1 MNINNI
7 ILISVCV
14 ILIIY
19 YYNLTIEKNTIES
32 FQDDAPVK
40 LSFGDYLD
48 NNDYITTYERAIISK
63 GLPFACSVLPHSKH
77 FDHSY
82 CGEDYDENKKKIIF
96 PVHIIID
103 YNGKYL
109 ALFNDSS
116 IRKKNSITDNFWN
129 NPLNNSVANQPTSN
143 FGSNDQIVPMRMIT
157 FDGGN
162 NLLGVGFDNKLYIK
176 EDKTNLSNDDPKKMM
191 QKEKTY
197 ENRWQDVSTSAISDG
212 IIYIL
217 YKQYNQDITVDID
230 NSKDIA
236 LVLDTDGKLYYYSY
250 NEDSSAELVNIPI
263 NNNLSLIKIYFD
275 QYGYLLGL
283 SNEFKLYRSKKQIY
297 YSTTYLD
304 ADNKS
309 NNINISTDT
318 ENNIIP
324 GEIMFDENKPNPTPL
339 LDVIYDYDSRLF
351 GLGIFPARKRT
362 ILMKQKYEC
371 NNCFFST
378 TFGFSHEVTNF
389 YSTSETDKIKLSKED
404 ILKLK
409 SGYDIGITQIKKY
422 PELNDINAAYEK
434 SSLNARRTLRKYCKK
449 YNNKK
454 NTDSKNFDMI
464 NRIEEQEKKID
475 DLNTSIAQMI
485 KFDPDKKKIQE
496 DIGVFTF

>member
-19 YYNLTIEKNTIES
+19 YYNLTIEQKKIET
-32 FQDDAPVK
+32 FEDQTQIK
-40 LSFGDYLD
+40 LKLEDYV
-48 NNDYITTYERAIISK
+48 NDKSVYEKALISK
-63 GLPFACSVLPHSKH
+63 GLPFACSVIPHSKY

-82 CGEDYDENKKKIIF
+82 CGEDYNIRTKKIIF
-96 PVHIIID
+96 PVHIVIN
-103 YNGKYL
+103 YKGNYL
-109 ALFNDSS
+109 ALFNDGL
-116 IRKKNSITDNFWN
+116 IRQKTSITDNFWN

-157 FDGGN
+157 FDGNN
-162 NLLGVGFDNKLYIK
+162 NLIGVGFDNKLYIK
-176 EDKTNLSNDDPKKMM
+176 DDKSDLSEDDPKKIM

-197 ENRWQDVSTSAISDG
+197 QNIWKDMTPSAINDG

-217 YKQYNQDITVDID
+217 YKQHNQDISVDID
-230 NSKDIA
+230 NSKDVA
-236 LVLDTDGKLYYYSY
+236 LVLDTFGKLHYYSY
-250 NEDSSAELVNIPI
+250 NEESPRELINIPI

-283 SNEFKLYRSKKQIY
+283 SNEFKLYRSTRQIY
-297 YSTTYLD
+297 FNNTYLD
-304 ADNKS
+304 PDDKKGNV
-309 NNINISTDT
+309 NISKD
-318 ENNIIP
+318 ENTILP
-324 GEIMFDENKPNPTPL
+324 GEIIFDEAKINPTPL
-339 LDVIYDYDSRLF
+339 LDIIYDYDSRLF

-371 NNCFFST
+371 QNCFFSSA
-378 TFGFSHEVTNF
+378 FGFSHEVNNF
-389 YSTSETDKIKLSKED
+389 YSTPESDKKKLQKED

-409 SGYDIGITQIKKY
+409 SGYDLGITQTKKN
-422 PELNDINAAYEK
+422 PELYDINAAYEK
-434 SSLNARRTLRKYCKK
+434 SSLNARRTLRKYCKQ

-454 NTDSKNFDMI
+454 NSNSKNFDMI

-475 DLNTSIAQMI
+475 DLNKSIAQMI
-485 KFDPDKKKIQE
+485 KFDPAKKKIQE
-496 DIGVFTF
+496 DIEIYTF

>member
-19 YYNLTIEKNTIES
+19 YYNLNIEKNTIES
-32 FQDDAPVK
+32 FQDDNSVRLK
-40 LSFGDYLD
+40 FVDYLD
-48 NNDYITTYERAIISK
+48 NDNYITTYEKALIIK
-63 GLPFACSVLPHSKH
+63 GLPFACSMLPHSKY

-82 CGEDYDENKKKIIF
+82 CGEDYNERKKQITF
-96 PVHIIID
+96 PVHIVIN

-109 ALFNDSS
+109 ALFNDGL
-116 IRKKNSITDNFWN
+116 IRQKTSITDNFWN

-157 FDGGN
+157 FDGSN
-162 NLLGVGFDNKLYIK
+162 NLIGVGFDNKLYK
-176 EDKTNLSNDDPKKMM
+176 KSQPGDKDDNDPKVMM
-191 QKEKTY
+191 EKEKNY
-197 ENRWQDVSTSAISDG
+197 ENRWQDISPSAINDG

-217 YKQYNQDITVDID
+217 YKQYNQNISVDID

-236 LVLDTDGKLYYYSY
+236 LVLDTFGKLHYYSY
-250 NEDSSAELVNIPI
+250 NEESPEELINIPI

-297 YSTTYLD
+297 YNTTYLD
-304 ADNKS
+304 PDNKK
-309 NNINISTDT
+309 NNVNISED
-318 ENNIIP
+318 ENNILP
-324 GEIMFDENKPNPTPL
+324 GEIIFDEEKFNPTPL

-371 NNCFFST
+371 QNCFFSSV
-378 TFGFSHEVTNF
+378 FGFSHEVNNF
-389 YSTSETDKIKLSKED
+389 YSTSEADKIKLSKED

-409 SGYDIGITQIKKY
+409 SGYDLGITQIKKY
-422 PELNDINAAYEK
+422 PELDDINEAYQK
-434 SSLNARRTLRKYCKK
+434 SSLNARRTLRKYCKQ

-454 NTDSKNFDMI
+454 NSDNKNFDMI

-475 DLNTSIAQMI
+475 DLNKSIAQMI
-485 KFDPDKKKIQE
+485 KFDPAKKKIQE
-496 DIGVFTF
+496 DIEVFTF